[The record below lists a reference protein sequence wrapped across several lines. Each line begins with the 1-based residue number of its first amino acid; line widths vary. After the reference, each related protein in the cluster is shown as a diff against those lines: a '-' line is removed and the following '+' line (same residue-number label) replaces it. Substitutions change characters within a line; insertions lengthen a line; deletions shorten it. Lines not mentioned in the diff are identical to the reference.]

1 MEAKVEV
8 VVPDEMMESAVAL
21 IRETAKKD
29 PSGQSRIV
37 VFPMEEVGKRVSS
50 VAA

>member
-1 MEAKVEV
+1 
-8 VVPDEMMESAVAL
+8 MESAVAL
-21 IRETAKKD
+21 IRETAKQD

-37 VFPMEEVGKRVSS
+37 VFPMVDIVGKRVSRS